1 MSAFTTAAMRPRN
14 PIVGAARR
22 NWRRRRLHFRLR
34 SFGRAL
40 ASMVTDA
47 RGGLLGALHHSRRLL
62 AARVIDQHRYLVQ
75 DFRCIGVLH
84 CADDAGFEAQQI
96 EP

>member
-1 MSAFTTAAMRPRN
+1 MSAFTTAAIRPRN

-22 NWRRRRLHFRLR
+22 NSRRRRLHFRLR

-40 ASMVTDA
+40 ASMLSDT
-47 RGGLLGALHHSRRLL
+47 RGGLLGALHLSRSLL
-62 AARVIDQHRYLVQ
+62 AARVIDQHRHLVQ

-84 CADDAGFEAQQI
+84 CANDAELEAWQI

>member
-1 MSAFTTAAMRPRN
+1 MRLRN

-22 NWRRRRLHFRLR
+22 NSRRRRLHFRLR
-34 SFGRAL
+34 SFGRAV

-47 RGGLLGALHHSRRLL
+47 KGGLLAALHHSRSLL
-62 AARVIDQHRYLVQ
+62 ATRVIDQHRHLVQ

-84 CADDAGFEAQQI
+84 CADDAGLEARQI